1 MYVLTAGETVRLIL
15 VAGFLGSGKTSLILE
30 LARRLVAA
38 SCQVAV
44 IENEIGDVGIDGR
57 YIADHGIL
65 VRELFGGCVCCSL
78 SVSLVDTLKQ
88 LQRAPAPDYVL
99 LEPTGIAQPSDLV
112 ATVRRY
118 ATWVDWIRV
127 ITLLDAERYEM
138 LSEVLGPLLGGQIAD
153 ADVVAVNKID
163 TVEPACVERV
173 VANVRSLR
181 PCVPVVR
188 ISTQRQTNL
197 EALMQVVT

>member
-1 MYVLTAGETVRLIL
+1 MRLIL

-38 SCQVAV
+38 SHQVAV

-88 LQRAPAPDYVL
+88 LRRSPDPDYVL

-118 ATWVDWIRV
+118 ATWVDGIRV

-138 LSEVLGPLLGGQIAD
+138 LAEVLGPLLSGQIAA
-153 ADVVAVNKID
+153 ADLVAINKID
-163 TVEPACVERV
+163 AVGSACVERV
-173 VANVRSLR
+173 VADVRSLS
-181 PCVPVVR
+181 PSVPLAR

-197 EALMQVVT
+197 DALMEAVT

>member
-1 MYVLTAGETVRLIL
+1 MRLIL

-30 LARRLVAA
+30 LARRLVTA
-38 SCQVAV
+38 SHQVAV

-57 YIADHGIL
+57 YLADHGVP

-88 LQRAPAPDYVL
+88 LQRSCDPDYVL

-112 ATVRRY
+112 ATVRRH
-118 ATWVDWIRV
+118 APWVNGIRV
-127 ITLLDAERYEM
+127 VTLLDAERYEM
-138 LSEVLGPLLGGQIAD
+138 LTEVLGPMLGGQIAA

-163 TVEPACVERV
+163 AVEPADVERA
-173 VANVRSLR
+173 VADVRALR
-181 PCVPVVR
+181 PSVPLVS
-188 ISTQRQTNL
+188 ISLLLQTNL
-197 EALMQVVT
+197 EALMQAVL

>member
-1 MYVLTAGETVRLIL
+1 MRLIL

-38 SCQVAV
+38 SHQVAV

-88 LQRAPAPDYVL
+88 LRRSPDPDYVL

-118 ATWVDWIRV
+118 ATWVDGIRV

-138 LSEVLGPLLGGQIAD
+138 LAEVLGPLLSGQIAG
-153 ADVVAVNKID
+153 ADLVAINKID
-163 TVEPACVERV
+163 AVGSACVERV
-173 VANVRSLR
+173 VADVRSLS
-181 PCVPVVR
+181 PSVPLAR

-197 EALMQVVT
+197 DALMEAVT

>member
-1 MYVLTAGETVRLIL
+1 MRLIL

-38 SCQVAV
+38 SHQVAV

-88 LQRAPAPDYVL
+88 LRRSPDPDYVL

-118 ATWVDWIRV
+118 ATWVDGIRV

-138 LSEVLGPLLGGQIAD
+138 LVEVLGPLLSGQIAG
-153 ADVVAVNKID
+153 ADLVAINKID
-163 TVEPACVERV
+163 AVGSACVERV
-173 VANVRSLR
+173 VADVRSLS
-181 PCVPVVR
+181 PSVPLAR

-197 EALMQVVT
+197 DALMEAVT

>member
-1 MYVLTAGETVRLIL
+1 MRLIL

-38 SCQVAV
+38 SHRVAV

-78 SVSLVDTLKQ
+78 SVGLVDMPKLF
-88 LQRAPAPDYVL
+88 RRSRDPDYVL

-112 ATVRRY
+112 ATVRQY
-118 ATWVDWIRV
+118 ANWVDGIRC
-127 ITLLDAERYEM
+127 LLYTSPSPRD
-138 LSEVLGPLLGGQIAD
+138 
-153 ADVVAVNKID
+153 
-163 TVEPACVERV
+163 
-173 VANVRSLR
+173 
-181 PCVPVVR
+181 
-188 ISTQRQTNL
+188 
-197 EALMQVVT
+197 